1 MDLQTL
7 LKQITPDVYD
17 ALRHSL
23 QLGRWPDGKPLTQ
36 EQKALCMEAIIRY
49 EHINNFPEDKRTG
62 YVGPKKTSACGT
74 QAEQILTIRET
85 GERH

>member
-7 LKQITPDVYD
+7 LKQITPDVYE
-17 ALRHSL
+17 ALRSSL
-23 QLGRWPDGKPLTQ
+23 QLGRWPDGNQLTQ

-49 EHINNFPEDKRTG
+49 EHINNFPDERRTG
-62 YVGPKKTSACGT
+62 YVGGKKEMACGT
-74 QAEQILTIRET
+74 QAEQILTIKQT